1 MSVDYGSFTTAIKE
15 AAGEDVVLMSELR
28 IAFFESADRQ
38 IDLLSRSRC
47 DANWQ
52 YSAWRL
58 QGLAASF
65 GAEKI
70 KNLAHLAVDGA
81 PGDPVILRELRTA
94 IETIKSI

>member
-15 AAGEDVVLMSELR
+15 AAGEDIVLMSELR
-28 IAFFESADRQ
+28 SAFFESADRQ
-38 IDLLSRSRC
+38 LDLLSRSRC

-65 GAEKI
+65 GAEDI
-70 KNLAHLAVDGA
+70 KKLAHDAADGA
-81 PGDPVILRELRTA
+81 PGDPVIIRELRSA
-94 IETIKSI
+94 IDSIKAV

>member
-1 MSVDYGSFTTAIKE
+1 MSIDYGSFTTALKE

-38 IDLLSRSRC
+38 LDLLGRSRC

-65 GAEKI
+65 GAEEVKQ
-70 KNLAHLAVDGA
+70 LAQLAVNGA
-81 PGDPVILRELRTA
+81 PGDPVVLRQLRNA
-94 IETIKSI
+94 IDNIKAI